1 MNMLKPLAS
10 LLLLSVLAACG
21 GGGGSSGSSGFVPS
35 EPGPSTTPTT
45 PTTPG
50 TLVATKMVLAL
61 STTNI
66 SNTGANTVTAT
77 ATTTSE
83 GGQVVAAVPVT
94 FSVDGNANFS
104 VPGDKTNATGTL
116 AATIST
122 GADKSNRVVT
132 VTAVSGTL
140 TASAAFAV
148 TGAKLTGVPVPAIVT
163 PGSTGNR
170 VDFRLVDA
178 NDAAMAGQAV
188 SVQAGSLPVVT
199 GVTDTTGSF
208 KYIYTAPS
216 TSGALD
222 VVATAGGVSATQ
234 TVQVQ
239 ASGSS
244 TFPAAVGPVLS
255 ASVSANP
262 SVVSTNTVS
271 TNNRIEIRAL
281 FVGANNAPIKN
292 VRVRFDLAGDAASVG
307 GVFST
312 ADNVVYSDASGI
324 ATTAYIP
331 GSRSSPTDGVTV
343 RACYGLTDFAACAT
357 APSSTSTSITVASDP
372 LAVSIGSNEKVYIG
386 TADLTYQRRFV
397 VLVVDASGAAKENVQ
412 IKPSIDID
420 RYYKGELF
428 RIGNFWTPGYLA
440 FDPVLGASRAVPVAP
455 PVCFNEDIN
464 RNGVLEAGEDLNGNG
479 SLEPRKSDVAVS
491 MVGGSLTNAAGIAV
505 VQIEYPKNL
514 ATWAR
519 VKILVSATGVSG
531 TEGRTTW
538 TEILPAPGTD
548 FTATTAPA
556 FITSPY
562 GQDIFD
568 AQLAPYVGPP
578 GGPPCFS
585 PR

>member
-1 MNMLKPLAS
+1 MFKPLAS

-21 GGGGSSGSSGFVPS
+21 GGGGSSGASGFTPVVPGDTS
-35 EPGPSTTPTT
+35 
-45 PTTPG
+45 TPG
-50 TLVATKMVLAL
+50 ALTATKLVLAL
-61 STTNI
+61 NTTNI
-66 SNTGANTVTAT
+66 LNTGAGTVTAT

-83 GGQVVAAVPVT
+83 GGQVVPSVPVT
-94 FSVDGNANFS
+94 FSVD
-104 VPGDKTNATGTL
+104 TNATFTVNGAKTDATGTV
-116 AATIST
+116 AATVST

-140 TASAAFAV
+140 TATAAFAV
-148 TGAKLTGVPVPAIVT
+148 SGAKLTSVPVPAIVA

-170 VDFRLVDA
+170 VDLRLVDA
-178 NDAAMAGQAV
+178 NDVAMAGQSV
-188 SVQAGSLPVVT
+188 SVQAGSLPVVV
-199 GVTDTTGSF
+199 GVTDTAGTF
-208 KYIYTAPS
+208 RYTYTAPAAA
-216 TSGALD
+216 GVLD
-222 VVATAGGVSATQ
+222 IVATAGGVSTTQ
-234 TVQVQ
+234 SVQVQ

-244 TFPAAVGPVLS
+244 TIPGAIGPVRS

-262 SVVSTNTVS
+262 SVVSTNTAS

-307 GVFST
+307 GAFST
-312 ADNVVYSDASGI
+312 ADNTVYSDANGI

-343 RACYGLTDFAACAT
+343 RACYGLNDFAACTT
-357 APSSTSTSITVASDP
+357 APASTSTTITVASDP
-372 LAVSIGSNEKVYIG
+372 LAVTIGSNEKVYIG
-386 TADLTYQRRFV
+386 PADLTFQRRFV

-420 RYYKGELF
+420 RYYKGEYF
-428 RIGNFWTPGYLA
+428 RLGGAWVPGYLDITDTPQA
-440 FDPVLGASRAVPVAP
+440 AVSAA
-455 PVCFNEDIN
+455 CYNEDLN

-491 MVGGSLTNAAGIAV
+491 MIGGALTNAAGIAV

-514 ATWAR
+514 GSWAR

-531 TEGRTTW
+531 TEGRATW
-538 TEILPAPGTD
+538 TEILPVPGPD
-548 FTATTAPA
+548 ITATTAPA
-556 FITSPY
+556 FIYSPY
-562 GQDIFD
+562 GKDIFT
-568 AQLAPYVGPP
+568 APFTPFVGEA
-578 GGPPCFS
+578 GGPPCSS

>member
-1 MNMLKPLAS
+1 MLKHLAS
-10 LLLLSVLAACG
+10 LLLMFVLAACG
-21 GGGGSSGSSGFVPS
+21 GGGGAPGASGFSPAA
-35 EPGPSTTPTT
+35 PGGPTA
-45 PTTPG
+45 PG
-50 TLVATKMVLAL
+50 ALNATKLVLAL
-61 STTNI
+61 SDTNLA
-66 SNTGANTVTAT
+66 NTGAGKVTAT
-77 ATTTSE
+77 ATATSD

-94 FSVDGNANFS
+94 FAVDNNAVFS
-104 VPGDKTNATGTL
+104 VSGANTDVGGTVS
-116 AATIST
+116 ASIST

-132 VTAVSGTL
+132 VTAISGNL
-140 TASAAFAV
+140 TATAAFAV
-148 TGAKLTGVPVPAIVT
+148 SGAKLTGVPVPAIVA
-163 PGSTGNR
+163 PASTGNR
-170 VDFRLVDA
+170 VDFKLIDA
-178 NDAAMAGQAV
+178 NSNAMALQAV
-188 SVQAGSLPVVT
+188 SVQAGSLPIVT
-199 GVTDTTGSF
+199 GVTDTNGAFS
-208 KYIYTAPS
+208 YSYTAPAAAG
-216 TSGALD
+216 TLD
-222 VVATAGGVSATQ
+222 VVATAGGVSTTQ

-239 ASGSS
+239 ASGSANIP
-244 TFPAAVGPVLS
+244 PAIGPVRS

-262 SVVSTNTVS
+262 SVVSTNTVA

-307 GVFST
+307 GSFST
-312 ADNVVYSDASGI
+312 ADNTVYSDANGI
-324 ATTAYIP
+324 ATTSYIP

-343 RACYGLTDFAACAT
+343 RACYGLNDFASCST

-372 LAVSIGSNEKVYIG
+372 LAVTIGSNEKVYIG
-386 TADLTYQRRFV
+386 TADLTFQRRFV

-420 RYYKGELF
+420 RYYKGEMV
-428 RIGNFWTPGYLA
+428 RIGGSWVPGYIGL
-440 FDPVLGASRAVPVAP
+440 DPVTNIAKAVAVVP
-455 PVCFNEDIN
+455 PACFNEDIN

-491 MVGGSLTNAAGIAV
+491 MVGGSLTNASGIAV

-538 TEILPAPGTD
+538 TEILPAPGVD
-548 FTATTAPA
+548 FTAVTAPA
-556 FITSPY
+556 FIYSPY

-568 AQLAPYVGPP
+568 AQLMPYVGAP
-578 GGPPCFS
+578 GGAPCSS